1 MVPGVVVAA
10 MERVSWIQCCE
21 NSVVV
26 LGGVGKEPEAR
37 GLCDWL
43 DGELSGEEPWL
54 RTCED
59 QLWGSCSH

>member
-43 DGELSGEEPWL
+43 DGELSGEEP
-54 RTCED
+54 
-59 QLWGSCSH
+59 